1 MPIEINIPGS
11 KSILNR
17 VLILAALC
25 EKPIKIEN
33 AIFCEDTEAMIQGLK
48 KLGHEIKTTNTEIYL
63 TGKIKSQKKEI
74 KIFTNNAGTT
84 TRFLTALSTLKN
96 QNIKIEG
103 NQRMNSRPIQLLVNA
118 LNEIGANVT
127 SINNCPP
134 VQISPSNPTGGK
146 IKIPGNISSQY
157 ISALMMI
164 APFTKNGL
172 EIAIENEIYS
182 TPYIKMTASIMQNFG
197 LKSTIDE
204 NKITIKGQQKPTPP
218 SSYTVEADASSA
230 SYFGAISALT
240 KKEIKLNIT
249 EKSLQGDIEFLNYL
263 KKMGCKINKNTI
275 TREGELKS
283 LGEIDMNKTPDLVM
297 TFAVLA
303 MFTPGKT
310 TITNISNLK
319 IKETDRIEAL
329 KNEIAKFGIKVETGE
344 DFIEITGNPELE
356 IPEIEIET
364 YEDHRIAM
372 AFGILPNVKIKN
384 PSCVNKSFPSYW
396 QELKKIKN
404 V

>member
-17 VLILAALC
+17 VLILSALC
-25 EKPIKIEN
+25 QKPIKIEN
-33 AIFCEDTEAMIQGLK
+33 AIFCEDTNAMIEGLK
-48 KLGHEIKTTNTEIYL
+48 NFGHEISTENSQITL
-63 TGKIKSQKKEI
+63 TGKINPTKSPI

-84 TRFLTALSTLKN
+84 TRFLTAYSALSN
-96 QNIKIEG
+96 QTVTIEG
-103 NQRMNSRPIQLLVNA
+103 NERMNSRPIQLLVDA
-118 LNEIGANVT
+118 LNQIGANIQT
-127 SINNCPP
+127 TNNCPP
-134 VQISPSNPTGGK
+134 VQISPSNTEGGE

-164 APFTKNGL
+164 APFTKKGL
-172 EIAIENEIYS
+172 AITIEQEIYS
-182 TPYIKMTASIMQNFG
+182 TPYIEMTASIMQEFG
-197 LKSTIDE
+197 LKSTT
-204 NKITIKGQQKPTPP
+204 NKNTITIPGNQTPTPP
-218 SSYTVEADASSA
+218 PTYIIEADASSA
-230 SYFGAISALT
+230 SYFGAVAALT
-240 KKEIKLNIT
+240 GKSIKLNIT
-249 EKSLQGDIEFLNYL
+249 EKSLQGDIAFLEYL
-263 KKMGCKINKNTI
+263 KKMGCEIKNNTI
-275 TREGELKS
+275 SRTHPLKS

-310 TITNISNLK
+310 LIKNISNLK
-319 IKETDRIEAL
+319 IKETDRLQAL

-344 DFIEITGNPELE
+344 DFIEIHGNPTLK

-384 PSCVNKSFPSYW
+384 PDCVGKSFPTFW
-396 QELKKIKN
+396 QELKKIK
-404 V
+404 